1 MSEDSEVT
9 AADDRDAAR
18 RKRVRRSV
26 VGGGVAGAVGAVP
39 VAIAA
44 TEYWPWWLNLA
55 LCLFIGGGGAFAG
68 AVTAGRE
75 RGKTEVRRDS
85 LAPGEREVGR
95 YRVKLAPEGAQ
106 PPEPFKVDDYTSY
119 SLTTTT
125 HRLQLWEF
133 DYVPQ
138 WSHPWRE
145 LNLTLDGHV
154 VVITGPEGPVGRFVL
169 GRNDGATEL
178 ILAANRLRARAPG
191 HSPVPGSHED

>member
-1 MSEDSEVT
+1 MT

-26 VGGGVAGAVGAVP
+26 VGGGAAGAA
-39 VAIAA
+39 
-44 TEYWPWWLNLA
+44 
-55 LCLFIGGGGAFAG
+55 
-68 AVTAGRE
+68 
-75 RGKTEVRRDS
+75 
-85 LAPGEREVGR
+85 
-95 YRVKLAPEGAQ
+95 GAQ

-119 SLTTTT
+119 SPTTTT
-125 HRLQLWEF
+125 RRLQLWEF

-138 WSHPWRE
+138 WSHPWRD
-145 LNLTLDGHV
+145 LSLTLDGHV
-154 VVITGPEGPVGRFVL
+154 VVITGPQGPVGRFVL